1 MDPLSVK
8 GRAEAAQHGVVAA
21 LDIYESFHMVQRQTS
36 WRNKD
41 PRVPFSN
48 IAPEEAE
55 DGEDVED
62 EDENEEAE
70 APPLI
75 PAGCSCKWCMKWT
88 VCEHTVL
95 VASVFSA
102 AYKVPD
108 KLVAE
113 TPALR
118 KKTSSI
124 RGTAGLRRKLL
135 IKEISRQKKQSTNK
149 LAYMNKAVHP
159 QPAPAQA
166 PAQAAAAAEEE
177 APLPAETRKEVPRP
191 AEEEEAAPPSTPAVT
206 PTPQPWDIA
215 EPASDDE
222 VHIKIHS
229 P

>member
-1 MDPLSVK
+1 
-8 GRAEAAQHGVVAA
+8 
-21 LDIYESFHMVQRQTS
+21 
-36 WRNKD
+36 
-41 PRVPFSN
+41 
-48 IAPEEAE
+48 
-55 DGEDVED
+55 
-62 EDENEEAE
+62 
-70 APPLI
+70 
-75 PAGCSCKWCMKWT
+75 MKWT

-108 KLVAE
+108 NLVAE

-159 QPAPAQA
+159 QPAPAPA
-166 PAQAAAAAEEE
+166 PAPAAAEE
-177 APLPAETRKEVPRP
+177 
-191 AEEEEAAPPSTPAVT
+191 AEEAPPSTQAAT
-206 PTPQPWDIA
+206 QTPQPWIIV
-215 EPASDDE
+215 EPPSDDE
-222 VHIKIHS
+222 VHIHIHS